1 MTQLERNP
9 PNAQNELAK
18 APGLDVPRSVG
29 VYPLSWMQESVWFV
43 EQLAPGTSAY
53 NLVEGWRLTG
63 KLNPA
68 ALRKGLDELQRRHE
82 TLRTVFGQHDGKP
95 MQIILEPQGFALELT
110 DLSKG
115 EKPEAELDA
124 SLRIE
129 ARRPFELT
137 RGPLARANLY
147 RLADEDHLLL

>member
-1 MTQLERNP
+1 MPSDYDAIRRDNVHRRGEEFDDIGRLV
-9 PNAQNELAK
+9 A
-18 APGLDVPRSVG
+18 
-29 VYPLSWMQESVWFV
+29 
-43 EQLAPGTSAY
+43 EQLYADRTHFVYELLQNA
-53 NLVEGWRLTG
+53 ED
-63 KLNPA
+63 A
-68 ALRKGLDELQRRHE
+68 LQRRHE

-137 RGPLARANLY
+137 RGPLATHQGEILHEAVKKA
-147 RLADEDHLLL
+147 LAGGK